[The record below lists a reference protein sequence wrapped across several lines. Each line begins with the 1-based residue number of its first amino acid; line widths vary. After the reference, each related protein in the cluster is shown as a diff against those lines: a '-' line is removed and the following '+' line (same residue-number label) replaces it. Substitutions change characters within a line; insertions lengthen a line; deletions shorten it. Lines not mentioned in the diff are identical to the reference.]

1 MIQLWPA
8 GISCSSASIT
18 GILSWHPW
26 GCVGVQPQL
35 MLSLTANQIS
45 QKIVFPLPE
54 IARGAKWPEERNNCS
69 PPSSISVW
77 SRKQPGVGVPECGVG
92 ISFKGDLGQWKWL
105 QAEPDEQSEAE
116 KSFPITEGHQAP
128 PGAVTAL
135 SCAKYKDCV
144 PLTRSCDRNES
155 LPGGC
160 IKIYPLD
167 MLKYIN

>member
-1 MIQLWPA
+1 MA
-8 GISCSSASIT
+8 
-18 GILSWHPW
+18 
-26 GCVGVQPQL
+26 
-35 MLSLTANQIS
+35 
-45 QKIVFPLPE
+45 
-54 IARGAKWPEERNNCS
+54 
-69 PPSSISVW
+69 
-77 SRKQPGVGVPECGVG
+77 ECGVG

-116 KSFPITEGHQAP
+116 KSFPITEGHQP

-135 SCAKYKDCV
+135 SRAKYKDCV

-155 LPGGC
+155 LTGGC